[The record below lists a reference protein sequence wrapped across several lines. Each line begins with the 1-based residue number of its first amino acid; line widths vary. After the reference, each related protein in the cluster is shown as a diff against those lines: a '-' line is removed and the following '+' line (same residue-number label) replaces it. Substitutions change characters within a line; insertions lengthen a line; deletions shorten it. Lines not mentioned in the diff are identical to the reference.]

1 MPDTYLEYVD
11 EDRMIRA
18 RWHGGAYI
26 EFGYV
31 AEQDSPIR
39 NNLGQP
45 SHAAGEWVAL
55 DVINVYDYA
64 KGETSIPFTP
74 AAMAEAIEEHL
85 SDEDEDDDECV
96 CYRCGEVSAMEDSFP
111 HGDEWLCS
119 DCAKSDG
126 DDFKGDINE

>member
-1 MPDTYLEYVD
+1 MPDTYMEYVD

-31 AEQDSPIR
+31 DES
-39 NNLGQP
+39 
-45 SHAAGEWVAL
+45 GEWHAH

-64 KGETSIPFTP
+64 KGETSIPFTT

-85 SDEDEDDDECV
+85 RDEEEDEEDDEDDEDECPPRIVDWRDTENSNW
-96 CYRCGEVSAMEDSFP
+96 RG
-111 HGDEWLCS
+111 
-119 DCAKSDG
+119 
-126 DDFKGDINE
+126 